1 MTNQSKSRREM
12 LEAAE
17 ERLFPIIHEIRT
29 REHGAATQREV
40 ERDGFKFTIFPPV
53 VVKPT
58 VTWGLNYRYDVR
70 YGPAKFPVFV
80 ELGLDRFHID
90 VEIIDPKSPLYRAVQ
105 TEIRAHIVAKI
116 IDEALCSEAVE
127 TNTIGPPT

>member
-1 MTNQSKSRREM
+1 MTNQSKTRREM
-12 LEAAE
+12 LEVAE

-29 REHGAATQREV
+29 REHGPTTQREV
-40 ERDGFKFTIFPPV
+40 ERDGFKFTVFPPV
-53 VVKPT
+53 IVEPAVQ
-58 VTWGLNYRYDVR
+58 WGLKYRYDVR

-116 IDEALCSEAVE
+116 IDETLCSEVVE
-127 TNTIGPPT
+127 ASTIGPKT